1 MKEKTKSIIIII
13 CFATILFIPI
23 GLALMWTT
31 TKWKTK
37 IKVILTSLLGVFY
50 ISGVLFLLFF
60 EPSKPN
66 PDSLTV
72 PIQLSENYS
81 PEDAL
86 ISTNGKNTISQDEAE
101 NTNSRKKTKKS
112 QKNDSSE
119 ERLPKSLQKNKGN
132 SGRLVYSILFFLFM
146 LFLVIW
152 QNIKNKNK
160 PHYENPYVD
169 TSKYKLPLSD
179 DAKLPMVHFLNLRL
193 NKDEKITF
201 ATQTTQKDNE
211 GDFVITNQRVLIM
224 NKSENIE
231 FPLKVLTAVS
241 SVTDSVMLLTSGE
254 RKYYIFMPESELKY
268 ALAVL
273 RWCYKKMSE
282 NE

>member
-13 CFATILFIPI
+13 CLASILFIPI

-50 ISGVLFLLFF
+50 ILGILFLLFF
-60 EPSKPN
+60 EPSKQN
-66 PDSLTV
+66 QDSLTI
-72 PIQLSENYS
+72 PIQISETAS
-81 PEDAL
+81 SEDAL
-86 ISTNGKNTISQDEAE
+86 ISTNGKNTVSQNQDI
-101 NTNSRKKTKKS
+101 NDNSHKKQKKS
-112 QKNDSSE
+112 QKNDNSE
-119 ERLPKSLQKNKGN
+119 ERLPKSLRKNKGN
-132 SGRLVYSILFFLFM
+132 SGRLIYSILFFLFM
-146 LFLVIW
+146 LFLIIW
-152 QNIKNKNK
+152 QNIRNNNK

-179 DAKLPMVHFLNLRL
+179 DAKLPMVHYLNISL

-201 ATQTTQKDNE
+201 ATQTNQKDNE
-211 GDFVITNQRVLIM
+211 GDFVITNQRVLIT

-241 SVTDSVMLLTSGE
+241 SVTDSVMLLTSGD